1 MREFEQLPK
10 KNRTVSTTDVLILPQ
25 RRCGNTTRII
35 DKVIQDLFAG
45 KLCRI
50 CDHYPSER
58 SSRDLFIRVMQRI
71 EIEHRYIYDNVL
83 CVNKE
88 MYCMW
93 LDLEPINK
101 LKEG

>member
-1 MREFEQLPK
+1 MKKFASLPS
-10 KNRTVSTTDVLILPQ
+10 KNRTVSTTDVLILPN
-25 RRCGNTTRII
+25 RRCGNTTRIV

-50 CDHYPSER
+50 VDHHPTEKSAQYTWR
-58 SSRDLFIRVMQRI
+58 KILDRLSR
-71 EIEHRYIYDNVL
+71 EHNFVYEGSL

-93 LDLEPINK
+93 LAEAFNHIEP
-101 LKEG
+101 